1 MASVSRSWSFC
12 EKHESEEVRFYCNDC
27 KSLIC
32 DDCIVGVHKTH
43 KFMKSKEYGSSRRDQ
58 ILKYPSVAGNTTIP
72 KIQKIITEASE
83 CKSKYSDT
91 IMDQTES
98 IKSKRKLIDTTL
110 DVLQKE
116 LVDNLNKTDKET
128 RQLYDI
134 FIKNQEFKVERIQKL
149 VEEIKSK
156 GSDIP
161 DTDIAKYDVALEN
174 LIKLDPHKDTM
185 PSPKPPQYTFAEENV
200 KKEKLQKLI
209 GYIEHVESSQYEELP
224 HDLPPLRHPEKPKPK
239 IPEDYRGY
247 LKPKT
252 LPVHVADS
260 YDEVKLKQEFKVLR
274 SFETKNKIS
283 YIVPK
288 EQGLEAW
295 VILGDSVTEVDCTEQ
310 NTEIIPTPVK
320 TLDQKPIL
328 PCTNK
333 NNELLIGFQNKS
345 SIKQLQVT
353 QKSKRKSYTFN
364 TGINISSGKS
374 VLACFCTSA
383 TTDDE
388 QIACF
393 QDKTS
398 TVNYIL
404 RWYLKGKQKKQE
416 IYLTSDIE
424 LENPIQMCQNPD
436 GEIFILCRPEGKQ
449 SWIIILNKS
458 YEKKLKYPSKTS
470 AKDIDFVGFGLIK
483 NHVTIS
489 DRSNSEQLLIDLNG
503 LVTQRDKHDV
513 PPICCV
519 VDRSSNVWVGFD
531 DGRVKVINYQTENEY
546 AVAHSATKF

>member
-12 EKHESEEVRFYCNDC
+12 EQHESEEVRFYCKDC

-32 DDCIVGVHKTH
+32 DDCIVGSHKNHTT
-43 KFMKSKEYGSSRRDQ
+43 MKSKEYGRSRRDQ

-72 KIQKIITEASE
+72 KIQKIISEASE
-83 CKSKYSDT
+83 SKSKYSDT
-91 IMDQTES
+91 IMDETES
-98 IKSKRKLIDTTL
+98 IKSKRKLIDTIL
-110 DVLQKE
+110 DVLQTE
-116 LVDNLNKTDKET
+116 LIDTLNKADQET
-128 RQLYDI
+128 RQVYDI
-134 FIKNQEFKVERIQKL
+134 FIKNQEFKVDKIRQL
-149 VEEIKSK
+149 VDEIKSK
-156 GSDIP
+156 GNDIP
-161 DTDIAKYDVALEN
+161 DTEIAKYDVALEN
-174 LIKLDPHKDTM
+174 LVKIDPYKDTM
-185 PSPKPPQYTFAEENV
+185 PSPKPPQYIFAEENV
-200 KKEKLQKLI
+200 KKEKLQKFI
-209 GYIEHVESSQYEELP
+209 GCIEHVESSQYEELP
-224 HDLPPLRHPEKPKPK
+224 LDLPPRAPVKPKPNLH
-239 IPEDYRGY
+239 EDYRGY

-252 LPVHVADS
+252 LPLADS
-260 YDEVKLKQEFKVLR
+260 YDEMKRKQEFKVLR

-283 YIVPK
+283 HIVPK
-288 EQGLEAW
+288 GQGLEAW
-295 VILGDSVTEVDCTEQ
+295 VILEDSVSEVDCTGQ
-310 NTEIIPTPVK
+310 EIILTPVK
-320 TLDQKPIL
+320 TLDQTPIS

-353 QKSKRKSYTFN
+353 QKSKRKSYSFN

-374 VLACFCTSA
+374 ILVCFCTST

-393 QDKTS
+393 KDKAATES
-398 TVNYIL
+398 YIL
-404 RWYLKGKQKKQE
+404 RWYLKGKPKKQE

-424 LENPIQMCQNPD
+424 LENPTQICQNPE

-470 AKDIDFVGFGLIK
+470 DKDIDFVGFGLIK

-489 DRSNSEQLLIDLNG
+489 DRGNSEQLFIDLNG
-503 LVTQRDKHDV
+503 LVIQRDKHDI
-513 PPICCV
+513 PPVCCA

-531 DGRVKVINYQTENEY
+531 DGRVKVINYQKENEY
-546 AVAHSATKF
+546 AEVNSATKF